1 MAKVRFERDGDVG
14 IVTLADPPLNL
25 VGPELVDD
33 LEKRI
38 EEAEST
44 PLRAL
49 LLRAEGESFSA
60 GANVGPMFQNRSAQE
75 AHALLTRIAGL
86 LRRFEQLPFPT
97 LAAVQGLCL
106 AGGLEMVL
114 ACDLAWAADSAQL
127 GLVEAVIGAIPFG
140 GGAQR
145 VAERAGPARAR
156 EIVMGAGMYDAASFE
171 RWNIINRVVP
181 AAELAAASLRYAQRL
196 AAGPTQAHAATKR
209 VLREY
214 LDHGTQAADRLLP
227 DVAAPLFETE
237 DMQNGIASLLKDGP
251 GKARFSGR

>member
-14 IVTLADPPLNL
+14 IITIADPPLNL

-38 EEAEST
+38 GEVEST

-49 LLRAEGESFSA
+49 LLRAEGENFSA
-60 GANVGPMFQNRSAQE
+60 GANVGDMFQDRSAQE

-86 LRRFEQLPFPT
+86 LRRFEALPFPT

-114 ACDLAWAADSAQL
+114 VCDLAWAADSAQL

-156 EIVMGAGMYDAASFE
+156 EIVMGAGMYDAATFE

-181 AAELAAASLRYAQRL
+181 AAELGASSLRYAHRL
-196 AAGPTQAHAATKR
+196 ASGPTRAHAATKR
-209 VLREY
+209 VVREY
-214 LDHGTQAADRLLP
+214 LDQGIRAADRMIP

-237 DMQNGIASLLKDGP
+237 DMQGGIASLLKDGP
-251 GKARFSGR
+251 GKAKFSGR

>member
-14 IVTLADPPLNL
+14 ILTLADPPLNL
-25 VGPELVDD
+25 VGPELIDD

-38 EEAEST
+38 GEVEGA

-49 LLRAEGESFSA
+49 LLRAEGENFSA
-60 GANVGPMFQNRSAQE
+60 GANVGAMFQNRSAQE

-114 ACDLAWAADSAQL
+114 ARDLAWAADSARL

-145 VAERAGPARAR
+145 VAERAGSARAR
-156 EIVMGAGMYDAASFE
+156 EIVIGAGMYDAATFE

-181 AAELAAASLRYAQRL
+181 AAELGASSLRYAHRL
-196 AAGPTQAHAATKR
+196 ASGPTRAHAATKR
-209 VLREY
+209 VIREY
-214 LDHGTQAADRLLP
+214 LDHGAQAADRLVP

-251 GKARFSGR
+251 GKARFSGH